1 MRVALAQVAP
11 VLGDVDANFELARQA
26 IRDAREEGAD
36 LVVFP
41 ELAMTGYSL
50 GQVSDEVSI
59 EASDPPLTELSEEA
73 GDVSVVMGFHEDG
86 AGVRT
91 YNSAAYL
98 EDGKLVHLHRKLYLP
113 TYGIF
118 EERKHFSPGQ
128 NMRAFGTR
136 HGRMAMLICNDAW
149 QPTLGFLAVQDFAR
163 VLLIP
168 TNSADSRFPGDLDTT
183 EYWRDITEFFG
194 RMYEC
199 YVVFVNRVGS
209 EGDLNFWGNS
219 HVVDPW
225 GTTIAEAPLRKETV
239 LTADLDLASVL
250 RRRRKV
256 PLLKE
261 ARLSLLNRELHR
273 LAEEGGDL

>member
-1 MRVALAQVAP
+1 MAQIAP
-11 VLGDVDANFELARQA
+11 VLGDVDANFELSRQA
-26 IRDAREEGAD
+26 VREAKEKGAN

-41 ELAMTGYSL
+41 ELSMTGYSL

-59 EASDPPLTELSEEA
+59 EATDPRIAELADEA
-73 GDVSVVMGFHEDG
+73 GDLSVVIGFHEDG
-86 AGVRT
+86 SGVRT

-98 EDGKLVHLHRKLYLP
+98 EGGQILHLHRKLYLP

-128 NMRAFGTR
+128 NMRAFTSTF
-136 HGRMAMLICNDAW
+136 GRMAMMICNDAW

-168 TNSADSRFPGDLDTT
+168 TNSADSRFPDDLDTT
-183 EYWRDITEFFG
+183 EYWRDITEFYG

-209 EGDLNFWGNS
+209 EGDLDFWGNS

-225 GTTIAEAPLRKETV
+225 GKTIVEAPLRDEAI
-239 LTADLDLASVL
+239 LTADLDLQGVL
-250 RRRRKV
+250 KRRRKV

>member
-1 MRVALAQVAP
+1 MAQVAP

-26 IRDAREEGAD
+26 IREAREKGAD

-41 ELAMTGYSL
+41 ELSMTGYSL
-50 GQVSDEVSI
+50 GQVSYEVSI
-59 EASDPPLTELSEEA
+59 EASDPRITELAEEA
-73 GDVSVVMGFHEDG
+73 GDMSVVIGFHEDG
-86 AGVRT
+86 SGVRT

-98 EDGKLVHLHRKLYLP
+98 ENGRILHLHRKLYLP

-128 NMRAFGTR
+128 NMRAFTSR
-136 HGRMAMLICNDAW
+136 FGRMAMMICNDAW

-183 EYWRDITEFFG
+183 EYWRDITEFYG

-209 EGDLNFWGNS
+209 EGDLDFWGNS

-225 GTTIAEAPLRKETV
+225 GRTIVEAPLRKEAIA
-239 LTADLDLASVL
+239 TADLDLQGVL
-250 RRRRKV
+250 KRRRKV

-261 ARLSLLNRELHR
+261 ARLSLLNRELTR

>member
-1 MRVALAQVAP
+1 MAQVAP
-11 VLGDVDANFELARQA
+11 VLGDVDANFELARQSV
-26 IRDAREEGAD
+26 REAREKGAD

-41 ELAMTGYSL
+41 ELSMTGYSL
-50 GQVSDEVSI
+50 GQVSEEVSI
-59 EASDPPLTELSEEA
+59 EASDPRITELAEEA
-73 GDVSVVMGFHEDG
+73 GDVSVVIGFHEDG
-86 AGVRT
+86 SGVRT

-98 EDGKLVHLHRKLYLP
+98 EGGQILHLHRKLYLP

-128 NMRAFGTR
+128 NMRAFTSR
-136 HGRMAMLICNDAW
+136 FGRMAMMICNDAW

-168 TNSADSRFPGDLDTT
+168 TNSADSRFPGDMDTT
-183 EYWRDITEFFG
+183 EYWRDITEFYG

-209 EGDLNFWGNS
+209 EGDLDFWGNS

-225 GTTIAEAPLRKETV
+225 GKTIVEAPLRDETII
-239 LTADLDLASVL
+239 TADLDLQGVL
-250 RRRRKV
+250 KRRRKV

>member
-1 MRVALAQVAP
+1 MAQVAP
-11 VLGDVDANFELARQA
+11 VLGDVDANFELARQSV
-26 IRDAREEGAD
+26 REAREKGAD

-41 ELAMTGYSL
+41 ELSMTGYSL
-50 GQVSDEVSI
+50 GQVSEEVSI
-59 EASDPPLTELSEEA
+59 EASDPRITELAEEA
-73 GDVSVVMGFHEDG
+73 GDVSVVIGFHEDG
-86 AGVRT
+86 SGVRT

-98 EDGKLVHLHRKLYLP
+98 EGGQILHLHRKLYLP

-128 NMRAFGTR
+128 NMRAFTSR
-136 HGRMAMLICNDAW
+136 FGRMAMMICNDAW
-149 QPTLGFLAVQDFAR
+149 QPALGFLAVQDFAR

-183 EYWRDITEFFG
+183 EYWRDITEFYG

-209 EGDLNFWGNS
+209 EGDLDFWGNS

-225 GTTIAEAPLRKETV
+225 GQTIVEAPLRKETII
-239 LTADLDLASVL
+239 TADLDLQSVL
-250 RRRRKV
+250 KRRRKV

>member
-1 MRVALAQVAP
+1 MAQVAP
-11 VLGDVDANFELARQA
+11 ILGDVDANFELARQA
-26 IRDAREEGAD
+26 IREAREKGAD
-36 LVVFP
+36 LAVFP
-41 ELAMTGYSL
+41 ELSMTGYSL

-59 EASDPPLTELSEEA
+59 EASDPRITELAEEA
-73 GDVSVVMGFHEDG
+73 GDVSVVIGFHEDG

-98 EDGKLVHLHRKLYLP
+98 EEGRMLHLHRKLYLP
-113 TYGIF
+113 TYSIF

-128 NMRAFGTR
+128 SMRAFTSR
-136 HGRMAMLICNDAW
+136 FGRMAMMICNDAW

-168 TNSADSRFPGDLDTT
+168 TNSADARFPGDLDTT
-183 EYWRDITEFFG
+183 EYWRDITEFYG

-209 EGDLNFWGNS
+209 EGELDFWGNS

-225 GTTIAEAPLRKETV
+225 GKTIVEAPLRKETV
-239 LTADLDLASVL
+239 VTADLDFQAVL
-250 RRRRKV
+250 KHRKKV

-261 ARLSLLNRELHR
+261 ARLSLLNRELTR

>member
-1 MRVALAQVAP
+1 MRVAIAQVAP

-26 IRDAREEGAD
+26 IREAREKGAD
-36 LVVFP
+36 LAVFP
-41 ELAMTGYSL
+41 ELSMTGYSL

-59 EASDPPLTELSEEA
+59 EASDPRITELAEEA
-73 GDVSVVMGFHEDG
+73 GDVSVVIGFHEDG

-98 EDGKLVHLHRKLYLP
+98 EEGRVLHLHRKLYLP
-113 TYGIF
+113 TYSIF

-128 NMRAFGTR
+128 SMRAFTSR
-136 HGRMAMLICNDAW
+136 FGRMAMMICNDAW

-168 TNSADSRFPGDLDTT
+168 TNSADARFPGDLDTT
-183 EYWRDITEFFG
+183 EYWRDITEFYG

-209 EGDLNFWGNS
+209 EGELDFWGNS

-225 GTTIAEAPLRKETV
+225 GKTIVEAPLRKETV
-239 LTADLDLASVL
+239 VTADLDFQAVL
-250 RRRRKV
+250 KHRKKV

-261 ARLSLLNRELHR
+261 ARLSLLNRELTR

>member
-11 VLGDVDANFELARQA
+11 VLGDVDANFELARKA
-26 IRDAREEGAD
+26 IRDAKEEGAD

-59 EASDPPLTELSEEA
+59 EASDPRLTELSGEA
-73 GDVSVVMGFHEDG
+73 GDVAVVMGFHEDG

-98 EDGKLVHLHRKLYLP
+98 EDGNLLHLHRKLYLP

-225 GTTIAEAPLRKETV
+225 GKTIAEAPLRKETV
-239 LTADLDLASVL
+239 LTADLDLQSVL

>member
-1 MRVALAQVAP
+1 MAQVAP
-11 VLGDVDANFELARQA
+11 VLGDVDANFELARRS
-26 IRDAREEGAD
+26 IREAREKGAD

-41 ELAMTGYSL
+41 ELSMTGYSL

-59 EASDPPLTELSEEA
+59 EASDPRIADLAEEA
-73 GDVSVVMGFHEDG
+73 GDVSVVIGFHEDG

-98 EDGKLVHLHRKLYLP
+98 EGGRILHLHRKLYLP

-128 NMRAFGTR
+128 NMRAFTSR
-136 HGRMAMLICNDAW
+136 FGRMAMMICNDAW

-168 TNSADSRFPGDLDTT
+168 TNSADSRFPDDLDTT
-183 EYWRDITEFFG
+183 EYWRDITEFYG

-209 EGDLNFWGNS
+209 EGDLDFWGNS

-225 GTTIAEAPLRKETV
+225 GNTIVEAPLRDETI
-239 LTADLDLASVL
+239 LTADLDLQGVL
-250 RRRRKV
+250 KRRRKV

-261 ARLSLLNRELHR
+261 ARLSLLNRELTR

>member
-1 MRVALAQVAP
+1 MAQVAP
-11 VLGDVDANFELARQA
+11 VLGDVDANFELAREA
-26 IRDAREEGAD
+26 IREAREQGAD
-36 LVVFP
+36 LAVFP
-41 ELAMTGYSL
+41 ELSLTGYSL
-50 GQVSDEVSI
+50 GQVSEEVSI
-59 EASDPPLTELSEEA
+59 EVSDPRITGLAEEA
-73 GDVSVVMGFHEDG
+73 GDMSVVIGFHEDG

-98 EDGKLVHLHRKLYLP
+98 EDGQVLHLHRKLYLP
-113 TYGIF
+113 TYSIF

-128 NMRAFGTR
+128 NMRAFTSR
-136 HGRMAMLICNDAW
+136 LGRMAIMICNDAW

-168 TNSADSRFPGDLDTT
+168 TNSADARFPGALDTT
-183 EYWRDITEFFG
+183 EYWRDITEFYG

-209 EGDLNFWGNS
+209 EGDLDFWGNS

-225 GTTIAEAPLRKETV
+225 GKTIVEAPLRKETV
-239 LTADLDLASVL
+239 VTADLDLQAVL
-250 RRRRKV
+250 RHRKKV

-261 ARLSLLNRELHR
+261 ARLSLLNRELTR
-273 LAEEGGDL
+273 LSEEGGDL

>member
-59 EASDPPLTELSEEA
+59 EASDPRLTELSEEA

>member
-1 MRVALAQVAP
+1 MAQVAP

-26 IRDAREEGAD
+26 IREAREKGAD
-36 LVVFP
+36 LAVFP
-41 ELAMTGYSL
+41 ELSMTGYSL

-59 EASDPPLTELSEEA
+59 EASDPRITELAEEA
-73 GDVSVVMGFHEDG
+73 GDVSVVIGFHEDG

-98 EDGKLVHLHRKLYLP
+98 EEGRMLHLHRKLYLP
-113 TYGIF
+113 TYSIF

-128 NMRAFGTR
+128 SMRAFTSR
-136 HGRMAMLICNDAW
+136 FGRMAMMICNDAW

-168 TNSADSRFPGDLDTT
+168 TNSADARFPGDLDTT
-183 EYWRDITEFFG
+183 EYWRDITEFYG

-209 EGDLNFWGNS
+209 EGELDFWGNS

-225 GTTIAEAPLRKETV
+225 GKTIVEAPLRKETV
-239 LTADLDLASVL
+239 VTADLDFQAVL
-250 RRRRKV
+250 KHRKKV

-261 ARLSLLNRELHR
+261 ARLSLLNRELTR

>member
-1 MRVALAQVAP
+1 MAQVAP

-26 IRDAREEGAD
+26 IREAREKGAD

-41 ELAMTGYSL
+41 ELSMTGYSL
-50 GQVSDEVSI
+50 GQVSEEVSI
-59 EASDPPLTELSEEA
+59 EASDPRITELAEEA
-73 GDVSVVMGFHEDG
+73 GDVSVVIGFHEDG
-86 AGVRT
+86 SGVRT

-98 EDGKLVHLHRKLYLP
+98 EGGQILHLHRKLYLP

-128 NMRAFGTR
+128 NMRAFTSR
-136 HGRMAMLICNDAW
+136 FGRMAMMICNDAW
-149 QPTLGFLAVQDFAR
+149 QPALGFLAVQDFAR

-183 EYWRDITEFFG
+183 EYWRDITEFYG

-209 EGDLNFWGNS
+209 EGDLDFWGNS

-225 GTTIAEAPLRKETV
+225 GQTIVEAPLRKEAIV
-239 LTADLDLASVL
+239 TADLDLQSVL
-250 RRRRKV
+250 KRRRKV

>member
-1 MRVALAQVAP
+1 MAQVAP

-26 IRDAREEGAD
+26 IREAREKGAD
-36 LVVFP
+36 LAVFP
-41 ELAMTGYSL
+41 ELSMTGYSL
-50 GQVSDEVSI
+50 SQVSDEVSI
-59 EASDPPLTELSEEA
+59 EASDPRITELAEEA
-73 GDVSVVMGFHEDG
+73 GDVSVVIGFHEDG

-98 EDGKLVHLHRKLYLP
+98 EEGRMLHLHRKLYLP
-113 TYGIF
+113 TYSIF

-128 NMRAFGTR
+128 SMRAFTSR
-136 HGRMAMLICNDAW
+136 FGRMAMMICNDAW

-168 TNSADSRFPGDLDTT
+168 TNSADARFPGDLDTT
-183 EYWRDITEFFG
+183 EYWRDITEFYG

-209 EGDLNFWGNS
+209 EGELDFWGNS

-225 GTTIAEAPLRKETV
+225 GKTIVEAPLRKETV
-239 LTADLDLASVL
+239 VTADLDFQAVL
-250 RRRRKV
+250 KHRKKV

-261 ARLSLLNRELHR
+261 ARLSLLNRELTR